1 MNSLKNH
8 PLMKTSRKMNEF
20 PWGVLIILGVG
31 LTGTAYIIY
40 YILKLAAEEMKD
52 EPPSH

>member
-8 PLMKTSRKMNEF
+8 PHMKMKKMNEF
-20 PWGVLIILGVG
+20 PWGVLIILGTG

-40 YILKLAAEEMKD
+40 SILKLAAEEMKD